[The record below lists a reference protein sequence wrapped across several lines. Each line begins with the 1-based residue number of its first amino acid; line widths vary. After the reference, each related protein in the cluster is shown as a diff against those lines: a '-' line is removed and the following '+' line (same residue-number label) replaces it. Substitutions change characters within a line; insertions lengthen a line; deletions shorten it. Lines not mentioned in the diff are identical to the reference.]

1 MRCTPEAV
9 LYLSQPA
16 IKTLLHYTVLTSN
29 DAEIH
34 LVWKGC
40 RLFLASHV
48 NCQRCVPL
56 APEVRGIVFAG
67 SDFRLLLCERRTSLV
82 SSRCALCATVFAS
95 AAAAAAAVFLQQILK
110 MQLRSGNVPEAESRL
125 REIPTT
131 RRGQFPDFS
140 LFQQHSDKP
149 AKENLPS
156 CLKPIYLC
164 SAQV

>member
-9 LYLSQPA
+9 LCLSQPA

-29 DAEIH
+29 EAEIH

-40 RLFLASHV
+40 RLFLASHQLPEMRAACTGGTWDQTPLLWTTYFTGV
-48 NCQRCVPL
+48 FPLCTLCHCV
-56 APEVRGIVFAG
+56 
-67 SDFRLLLCERRTSLV
+67 RT
-82 SSRCALCATVFAS
+82 
-95 AAAAAAAVFLQQILK
+95 AAAAAVFLQQILK

-149 AKENLPS
+149 AKDNLPS

-164 SAQV
+164 SAQVWYKA